1 MRSDSDIRRDVE
13 DELRWDPE
21 IDPTDIAVSVNNG
34 VVTLIGFVRSYLER
48 HLAEAATKRVAGVL
62 AVANDL
68 QVRLPDMDQRPDPE
82 IARDAI
88 AQIKNELPYA
98 WENIRVVVK
107 NARLTLEGEVEWN
120 YQRDR
125 AEAAVRRVRGVEGV
139 TNAIEVKPRVAP
151 TEIRRKIEDALRRA
165 ADIDATHVTVETN
178 GSEVILRGTVRSWA
192 ERQEA
197 EKAAWAAPGVARVD
211 NRIIIGP

>member
-1 MRSDSDIRRDVE
+1 
-13 DELRWDPE
+13 
-21 IDPTDIAVSVNNG
+21 
-34 VVTLIGFVRSYLER
+34 
-48 HLAEAATKRVAGVL
+48 VL

-68 QVRLPDMDQRPDPE
+68 QMRLPDMDQRPDPE

-125 AEAAVRRVRGVEGV
+125 AEAAVRRVRGVESV
-139 TNAIEVKPRVAP
+139 TNAIEVKPGVAP

-165 ADIDATHVTVETN
+165 ADIDTTHVTVETN

-211 NRIIIGP
+211 NRIIISP

>member
-1 MRSDSDIRRDVE
+1 MLG
-13 DELRWDPE
+13 LRWK
-21 IDPTDIAVSVNNG
+21 AKSNG
-34 VVTLIGFVRSYLER
+34 IT
-48 HLAEAATKRVAGVL
+48 
-62 AVANDL
+62 
-68 QVRLPDMDQRPDPE
+68 
-82 IARDAI
+82 
-88 AQIKNELPYA
+88 
-98 WENIRVVVK
+98 
-107 NARLTLEGEVEWN
+107 
-120 YQRDR
+120 RDR

-178 GSEVILRGTVRSWA
+178 LRGTVRSWA

-211 NRIIIGP
+211 NRIIISP